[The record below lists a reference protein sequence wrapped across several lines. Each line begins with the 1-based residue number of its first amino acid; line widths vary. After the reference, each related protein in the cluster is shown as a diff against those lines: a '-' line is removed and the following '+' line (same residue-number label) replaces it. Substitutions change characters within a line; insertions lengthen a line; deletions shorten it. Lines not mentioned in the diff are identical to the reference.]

1 MVKRFKELSKGKK
14 TLVIFISVLFLPITL
29 TFGGVGLIFNGF
41 KSKNFKSLIGGLAL
55 MVLSLVM
62 FNPLGSH
69 DREVSTKEKEI
80 VSTSS
85 EVNTTE
91 VKEEDTS
98 IPSIAAKTLKD
109 GQVLDIQYSDIEEQN
124 PLIIKVKLSDNLT
137 NKFMIRGAFMD
148 AQKVIKALEPEHSN
162 NISKY
167 GFWFVTDLTDKY
179 GNVEEGKVL
188 SFEYNRE
195 TLDKINWDNMYTD
208 MFMDLAENAW
218 VHPALTK

>member
-14 TLVIFISVLFLPITL
+14 ALVVFISVLFLPITL

-80 VSTSS
+80 VATSS

-98 IPSIAAKTLKD
+98 IPSIAANTLKE

-208 MFMDLAENAW
+208 MFMDLAENTW